1 MKYSLNWIQEF
12 VDWKSAMSASE
23 LADAITV
30 KVAEVEAV
38 HDWNAILEHVVL
50 GIITDVQK
58 HPNADA
64 LRLVTVSLGSASETV
79 VCGGDNV
86 ETGMPVA
93 FAKVGA
99 TVKWHGKGE
108 PVGLKKVSIR
118 GVESA
123 GMVCAAEEIG
133 LMDVFGA
140 QITQREKEILN
151 CRDFDS
157 IVGSGFDWEAHAGE
171 SIASVLGIDDIVL
184 EVDNKTI
191 NHRADLWGQYGM
203 AREISTIVEKP
214 LRPYNTLCAE
224 MPVIEDGSLFI
235 SVENEEVCPY
245 YRAAYMSIQGV
256 QSRAD
261 IAVRLSVCG
270 ERSVHPIV
278 DIVNYVMLELGQ
290 PMHVFDADV
299 TGKKLHV
306 QSGKKGKLN
315 CIGDVSVEINSS
327 DTVITD
333 GTCIHA
339 LAGVIGGKDSA
350 VSERTEYIILESAF
364 FGSIGIRKTTVR
376 TGIRSSASA
385 RFEKELDPMYAD
397 MAMRRFMRLIQD
409 AGGAHAQL
417 DTVTV
422 GSAERTNPPKTIS
435 VSYDWIRSR
444 SGMDVSDD
452 AIAKILTGLGFE
464 YTETDG
470 ACVIDI
476 PSWRRMK
483 DISIREDVLEE
494 IIRHRGFRHVPRT
507 VPYAVLTQDAHDPM
521 QTYIE
526 SVRDFFTRDLGFE
539 ETHTYSFVHSGTLSK
554 LGYDIDTLWR
564 VHAPLNIEM
573 SHMRPDLF
581 PNMYDML
588 EKRENDCMRLYEVG
602 RVFPDTKINSETN
615 VPDQPYRLTAV
626 VSGAGQTDAEH
637 DFSKDAIY
645 AARAYVDTFMKSV
658 ERIVEWKTE
667 DPDVPWAHPGQY
679 AAGYVDDIKVCAV
692 SGLHPRVAHSDVVHY
707 AVITIDMDALV
718 STGTVDARVSNTQPY
733 PPVKRAVSVRA
744 DADTSVADIQQVL
757 SKALRA
763 DESVDVSMEFVALYS
778 DSEQEKT
785 ATWRVGFSHPEKTLR
800 DSDIADTWARMESAI
815 ADAGWI
821 VK

>member
-38 HDWNAILEHVVL
+38 HDWNAILEHVTL
-50 GIITDVQK
+50 GVVTDVKK
-58 HPNADA
+58 HPDADA

-79 VCGGDNV
+79 VCGGINV
-86 ETGMPVA
+86 EPGMPVA

-99 TVKWHGKGE
+99 RVDWHGEGE
-108 PVGLKKVSIR
+108 STVLKKVKIR
-118 GVESA
+118 GIESA
-123 GMVCAAEEIG
+123 GMICAAEEIG
-133 LMDVFGA
+133 LMDIFGA
-140 QITQREKEILN
+140 HIAQKEKEILN
-151 CRDFDS
+151 CRDFEE
-157 IVGSGFDWEAHAGE
+157 IVGLDFDWEAHVGE
-171 SIASVLGIDDIVL
+171 PIATVLGIDDIVL

-203 AREISTIVEKP
+203 AREISAIVDKP
-214 LRPYNTLCAE
+214 LRPYNALCADMSDVE
-224 MPVIEDGSLFI
+224 NGSLFV
-235 SVENEEVCPY
+235 SVEHEDACPY
-245 YRAAYMSIQGV
+245 YRATHMSIQGI
-256 QSRAD
+256 QSRKD
-261 IAVRLSVCG
+261 IVARLSVCG
-270 ERSVHPIV
+270 ERSVHPTV
-278 DIVNYVMLELGQ
+278 DIANYVMLELGQ

-299 TGKKLHV
+299 TGNKLYV
-306 QSGKKGKLN
+306 QSKKKGRCD
-315 CIGDVSVEINSS
+315 CIGDISVEIDSS

-333 GTCIHA
+333 GSRIHA

-350 VSERTEYIILESAF
+350 VSEKTKNIILESAF
-364 FGSIGIRKTTVR
+364 FKSTGIRKTVSR
-376 TGIRSSASA
+376 TGIRTSAST

-397 MAMRRFMRLIQD
+397 MAVRRFLRLIQD
-409 AGGAHAQL
+409 AGVAYTVF
-417 DTVTV
+417 DTVAV
-422 GSAERTNPPKTIS
+422 GSTARANPLKTVS

-444 SGMDVSDD
+444 SGVDISDD
-452 AIAKILTGLGFE
+452 AIAKTLTALGFA
-464 YTETDG
+464 YTETDREYT
-470 ACVIDI
+470 IDI

-483 DISIREDVLEE
+483 DVSIREDILEE
-494 IIRHRGFRHVPRT
+494 IIRHYGFDAIPRFT
-507 VPYAVLTQDAHDPM
+507 PYASLSQEAHDPA
-521 QTYIE
+521 YAHIE
-526 SVRDFFTRDLGFE
+526 SARDFFTRDLGFE
-539 ETHTYSFVHSGTLSK
+539 EMQTYSFSYSETLLT
-554 LGYDIDTLWR
+554 LGYDVDSLWN
-564 VHAPLNIEM
+564 VHAPLNMEM

-581 PNMYDML
+581 PNLYDVL
-588 EKRENDCMRLYEVG
+588 KKRGNDPIRAYEIG
-602 RVFPDTKINSETN
+602 RVFPDMNVNSETN
-615 VPDQPYRLTAV
+615 VPNQPYRLTAV

-645 AARAYVDTFMKSV
+645 AARAYVEAFMKSV

-679 AAGYVDDIKVCAV
+679 ATGYVDDVKVCAV
-692 SGLHPRVAHSDVVHY
+692 SGLHPRVEYSDAAHY

-733 PPVKRAVSVRA
+733 PSVKRAVSVRA
-744 DADTSVADIQQVL
+744 DMNTSVADIQQVL

-763 DESVDVSMEFVALYS
+763 DESVDVSMEFIALYS

-800 DSDIADTWARMESAI
+800 DSDVVDIWARMESAI
-815 ADAGWI
+815 AEAGWI